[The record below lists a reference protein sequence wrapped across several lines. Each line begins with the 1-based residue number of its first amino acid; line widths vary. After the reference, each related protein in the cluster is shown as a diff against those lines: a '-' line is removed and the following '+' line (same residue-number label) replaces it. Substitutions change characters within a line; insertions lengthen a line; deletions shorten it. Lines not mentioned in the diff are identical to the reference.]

1 MSARDPAVEYPAA
14 PVRPERVSIGGI
26 EYDDPYLWLE
36 RPTPEVLDWQAAQ
49 NALTDR
55 LLAGQAALA
64 GTFEEHL
71 SACFVDAV
79 ACHAPREIG
88 DQWWRQYRPEGQRYP
103 AIEVAPSPSAPGR
116 IVFDANG
123 LPDIEEPVLGRWEPS
138 PDGTK
143 LLASISAGGGLP
155 RHLVLELATGDI
167 LRDGLEGDGVGFVA
181 WGPAS
186 DELYYTA
193 TELDASGSDQP
204 RPVTRMFRQAL
215 ESGAPRRQEPVDF
228 PHPAVWPLLSSDRRF
243 LIAMMDQTAA
253 RPAYIKDL
261 ASGEWH
267 QFLRDLPAG
276 CKGHIVGN
284 EYIAV
289 TTLGATRG
297 RVVGIALRGPGE
309 PAHWRVIVPETDA
322 KIASVTPVCGEL
334 VVGEFLNG
342 ATTLRRFGIDGVSVG
357 EIELPGQGAVGKFAL
372 GHILSGID
380 DLVCAGPTGISFV
393 YSSITS
399 APAPYRWTP
408 GNGLERIAAP
418 RTVLADV
425 EETQCF
431 ATSRDGTRVPYRIYR
446 PRDAQTD
453 APVIVT
459 GYGGFN
465 VPWLPAYDPMAAA
478 WLMTGGVWVHTH
490 LRGGG
495 EFGTEWWQ
503 AGRMHRKQNTFDDM
517 HAVAE
522 ALAASGVASRD
533 RLGVIGSSNGGL
545 LAGAAIV
552 QRPDLYGAAVAQ
564 VPILDLLR
572 FKNDPVTY
580 AIGLADYGNP
590 DAPEHA
596 RHLHECSPYHGVV
609 PGKDYRAVLLDAG
622 EHDRACPPWHARK
635 MAARLQAATGGAGP
649 VLLRV
654 RAGTGHNAMSES
666 AASQRICEEL
676 VFMGWQLGIQAEA
689 SRPRV
694 LKGCT
699 R

>member
-1 MSARDPAVEYPAA
+1 MNQRTAVEYPAT
-14 PVRPERVSIGGI
+14 PVLPERVSIGGI
-26 EYDDPYLWLE
+26 DYDDPYQWLE
-36 RPTPEVLDWQAAQ
+36 ASTPQVRDWQAAQ

-55 LLAGQAALA
+55 LLAAQTELAAGFEKRLA
-64 GTFEEHL
+64 
-71 SACFVDAV
+71 ACFVDTV

-88 DQWWRQYRPEGQRYP
+88 GQWWRQYRPRDQCYP
-103 AIEVAPSPSAPGR
+103 VIEVAPSPSEPGR
-116 IVFDANG
+116 IVFDANA
-123 LPDIEEPVLGRWEPS
+123 LTDMNEPVLGAWAPS

-143 LLASISAGGGLP
+143 LLVTVSAGGGVP
-155 RHLVLELATGDI
+155 RHLVLDLATRNI
-167 LRDGLEGDGVGFVA
+167 LRDGLEGQGIGFVA
-181 WGPAS
+181 WGAAS

-193 TELDASGSDQP
+193 TEVEASASSPP
-204 RPVTRMFRQAL
+204 RPVSRMYCQAL
-215 ESGAPRRQEPVDF
+215 EPGAPRRHEAVDF
-228 PHPAVWPLLSSDRRF
+228 PHPAVWPVLSRDGRF

-253 RPAYIKDL
+253 RPAYLKDL
-261 ASGEWH
+261 ASGEWRP
-267 QFLRDLPAG
+267 FLRDLTAS
-276 CKGHIVGN
+276 CKGHFVGD

-289 TTLGATRG
+289 TTLDAPRG
-297 RVVGIALRGPGE
+297 RVVGIPLCGPSQ
-309 PAHWRVIVPETDA
+309 PADWRLIVPETDA

-334 VVGEFLNG
+334 IVGDFLNG
-342 ATTLRRFGIDGVSVG
+342 AARLRRIGIDGAARG
-357 EIELPGQGAVGKFAL
+357 EIALPGHGAVGKFAL

-380 DLVCAGPTGISFV
+380 DLVCSGPTGISFV

-408 GNGLERIAAP
+408 EAGLAGIAAP
-418 RTVLADV
+418 RIVLANV
-425 EETQCF
+425 EETRHL

-446 PRDAQTD
+446 PRDARPD

-465 VPWLPAYDPMAAA
+465 VPWLPAYDSMAAA
-478 WLMTGGVWVHTH
+478 WLMAGGVWVHTH

-517 HAVAE
+517 TAVAE
-522 ALAASGVASRD
+522 ALLASGVASRD

-552 QRPDLYGAAVAQ
+552 QRPDLYGAAVPQ

-580 AIGLADYGNP
+580 AIALADYGNP
-590 DAPEHA
+590 DLPEHA
-596 RHLHECSPYHGVV
+596 RHLHTCSPYHGVI
-609 PGKDYRAVLLDAG
+609 PGEDYPAVLLDAG

-635 MAARLQAATGGAGP
+635 MAARLQAASRGAGP

-666 AASQRICEEL
+666 AASERIREEL
-676 VFMGWQLGIQAEA
+676 VFMGWQLRLQ
-689 SRPRV
+689 P
-694 LKGCT
+694 
-699 R
+699 